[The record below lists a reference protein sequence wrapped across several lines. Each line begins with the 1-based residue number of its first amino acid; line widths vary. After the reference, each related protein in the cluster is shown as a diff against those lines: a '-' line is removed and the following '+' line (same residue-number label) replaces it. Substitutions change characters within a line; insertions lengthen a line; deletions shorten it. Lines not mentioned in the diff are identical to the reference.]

1 MSLSGSP
8 NFLRRVLWADSASC
22 LASGALQ
29 LLAIE
34 ALVDWLQ
41 LPRALL
47 LETGVFLVAY
57 GLLVGWIA
65 TRSVLPRRL
74 VLAIAGGNLG
84 WAAACMLLLV
94 AGPWVQPSAL
104 GVAWVLA
111 QAATVLVLARLQ
123 WLGLRN
129 LPGNNRSASP
139 A

>member
-1 MSLSGSP
+1 MSITRSP
-8 NFLRRVLWADSASC
+8 DFLRRVLWADTASC

-29 LLAIE
+29 LLAID
-34 ALVDWLQ
+34 ALGDWLQ

-65 TRSVLPRRL
+65 MRPVLPRRL

-84 WAAACMLLLV
+84 WAAACMLLLL

-129 LPGNNRSASP
+129 APGNNRNTSP